1 MRGRRPEARLEWKF
15 IKMYSGRRG
24 GTTLFLYC
32 SVCFVTTYNHA
43 VQPQKTQFLDNSTT
57 ADGGARLTNSGHYYC
72 IRHFPTDF
80 SCLAP
85 ARARDVRQ
93 HSSKL

>member
-57 ADGGARLTNSGHYYC
+57 ADGGARLTNSGHYYSLVVKLC
-72 IRHFPTDF
+72 TSTSPLTHIRSHT
-80 SCLAP
+80 
-85 ARARDVRQ
+85 
-93 HSSKL
+93 